1 MLTRRIA
8 LMLALVVLGS
18 GLSSCAIKSRK
29 TLEAPVPEVVQEPA
43 GPALPEAPLAT
54 EAGQPYLIRFGD
66 QLTLQVAGR
75 EESRLS
81 VIVRPDGRVSLP
93 YVGEV
98 EVAGKTI
105 PFLQAQAEAGFTRQ
119 YREPRVFVNVT
130 QMAPHRIYVFGE
142 VNKPGLVE
150 SERPLNV
157 IQLLALAGGQ
167 TEGAEL
173 RNLIVIDEL
182 GNGQKHIRLLD
193 ITSTEPQ
200 DLLRISLEQVDSFD
214 IVIVPRRLITEV
226 GQFVKDY
233 INVFLPPI
241 DTYLRGRYY
250 WTLEGNN

>member
-1 MLTRRIA
+1 MLTRRVA
-8 LMLALVVLGS
+8 LMLSLVLLGA
-18 GLSSCAIKSRK
+18 GFSSCAIKSRR
-29 TLEAPVPEVVQEPA
+29 TVDAQMQEEVLEVQTPA
-43 GPALPEAPLAT
+43 IPDSMASSQLDS
-54 EAGQPYLIRFGD
+54 PYLIRFGD
-66 QLTLQVAGR
+66 QLSLQVAGR
-75 EESRLS
+75 EESRLA

-105 PFLQAQAEAGFTRQ
+105 PFLQAQAEGGFAQQ

-130 QMAPHRIYVFGE
+130 RMAPHRIYVFGE

-150 SERPLNV
+150 SETPLNV
-157 IQLLALAGGQ
+157 IQVLALAGGQ
-167 TEGAEL
+167 TTGAEL

-182 GNGQKHIRLLD
+182 GNGRKHIRLLD
-193 ITSTEPQ
+193 ITSAEPQ

-214 IVIVPRRLITEV
+214 IVIVPRRVITEV